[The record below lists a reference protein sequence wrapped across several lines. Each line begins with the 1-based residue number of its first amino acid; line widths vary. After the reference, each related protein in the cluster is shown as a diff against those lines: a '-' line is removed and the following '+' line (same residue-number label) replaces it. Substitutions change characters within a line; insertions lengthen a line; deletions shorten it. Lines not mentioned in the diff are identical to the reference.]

1 MTYSLSAPL
10 RAVILAAGLG
20 SRLRPFTDRRP
31 KPLVEVR
38 GVPILHN
45 ALLNL
50 AAVGV
55 KETTIVVGYRREA
68 IEHYCGNAFAG
79 MRIVYVDSDVF
90 DCTGSAY
97 SLWLASATLTKGDAL
112 LLEGDVFFDAA
123 LLQRVLRLDGNVA
136 AIDGFDSTMTGSA
149 ALLDST
155 GKVLEFR
162 MNQSAA
168 TAAAAPIYKTVNI
181 YRFTAHTLRHVIV
194 PALGRVI
201 AAGDRK
207 CYVEQVLAQLVGS
220 GELQL
225 HGVRCEGV
233 RWFEIDSEADLRQ
246 AEQIFH
252 AGEPVAQP
260 ALQPEFAFAMARQRG

>member
-1 MTYSLSAPL
+1 MTYSLNAPS
-10 RAVILAAGLG
+10 RAVILAAGMG

-68 IEHYCGNAFAG
+68 IEQYCGREFAG
-79 MRIVYVDSDVF
+79 MRIVYVESDVF

-97 SLWLASATLTKGDAL
+97 SLWLAGATLKKGDAL

-136 AIDGFDSTMTGSA
+136 AIDAFDSTMTGSA
-149 ALLDST
+149 ALLDPT

-168 TAAAAPIYKTVNI
+168 TAGVAPLYKTVNI
-181 YRFTAHTLRHVIV
+181 YRLTAPTLRHVIL
-194 PALGRVI
+194 PALERVI

-207 CYVEQVLAQLVGS
+207 CYVEQVLAQLIGS
-220 GELQL
+220 GALQL

-246 AEQIFH
+246 AERIFDADEH
-252 AGEPVAQP
+252 AAPVVQP
-260 ALQPEFAFAMARQRG
+260 QFAFSIAQQSG